1 MRKSFLAPSM
11 ALALAALAAAPPGL
25 AQPAKP
31 VSDTVDISLSVEQWV
46 KAETARVIL
55 VVDVAGQGED
65 GGVQRADIIKA
76 ASSVA
81 DKADWRVIAMEKVS
95 DSAGLD
101 RWRTALEARLPESM
115 LAALAERAK
124 RASRPGLQIRVGAI
138 KFEPT
143 LPELETVRSAM
154 RQRLYARIKEE
165 IVLLQQ
171 TFPDR
176 QYRVESLRFDISGG
190 PQQSGDSD
198 MPAGRPQRGG
208 VEEIVVT
215 ANRLGGAGG
224 GGQED
229 KLVMEAMVTLGSFIT
244 PPP

>member
-1 MRKSFLAPSM
+1 MRAFRVAHRD
-11 ALALAALAAAPPGL
+11 A
-25 AQPAKP
+25 
-31 VSDTVDISLSVEQWV
+31 SV
-46 KAETARVIL
+46 
-55 VVDVAGQGED
+55 
-65 GGVQRADIIKA
+65 
-76 ASSVA
+76 
-81 DKADWRVIAMEKVS
+81 
-95 DSAGLD
+95 
-101 RWRTALEARLPESM
+101 
-115 LAALAERAK
+115 AK

-165 IVLLQQ
+165 IVLLHQ